1 MDIDRLSR
9 GGDGVQWDE
18 KVSRRFLEDA
28 NPMEEDDDVPVEDDA
43 NVLEEDDAA
52 ADVDTT
58 GRATSYP
65 PLRLN

>member
-1 MDIDRLSR
+1 
-9 GGDGVQWDE
+9 
-18 KVSRRFLEDA
+18 
-28 NPMEEDDDVPVEDDA
+28 MEEDDDVPVEDDA

-52 ADVDTT
+52 DVDTT